1 MRQIGK
7 DQRGVV
13 SIIVVMVFMTIATLV
28 TLGFSNIV
36 RREQR
41 QSLDRQLSGQA
52 KLAAEAQV
60 NKIIAD
66 YRKDPSIL
74 SSLLSTYKKCPKES
88 PTFDTGGD
96 ERTTC
101 ILVTNAPGPLQFDEV
116 TTGDSK
122 VLWLDPGTVPLRK
135 LVITWQK
142 IGAPPIQDCLKSAYS
157 ELPNNLTGSQ
167 INMLRFDL
175 YAAGIDGATIDRK
188 NLRSN
193 HFSGV
198 LYPKE
203 KGVETSPFTGN
214 VAQHPVIFGT
224 CGAPAPTGIAEPYKA
239 HAVIEIPDPLK
250 NNRFMLRLRSIY
262 GGNKVKVV
270 GLDTSDKVVPFKGP
284 QIVIEASARVQD
296 VVQRIQVRI
305 PANDPPRDY
314 IPDSALQVGN
324 NGVCKM
330 LTTEPAQTLLG
341 GC

>member
-1 MRQIGK
+1 MRHIGK
-7 DQRGVV
+7 DQRGAV
-13 SIIVVMVFMTIATLV
+13 SIIVVMVFMTVATLV

-52 KLAAEAQV
+52 KLAAEAAV
-60 NKIIAD
+60 NDVIA
-66 YRKDPSIL
+66 RIRANPA
-74 SSLLSTYKKCPKES
+74 LLPTLLQDTCEPES
-88 PTFDTGGD
+88 QTFTDGD
-96 ERTTC
+96 EMTTC
-101 ILVTNAPGPLQFDEV
+101 VLVDDAPGPIQFDEV

-122 VLWLDPGTVPLRK
+122 VLWLEPGTVELDR

-142 IGAPPIQDCLKSAYS
+142 TATSPSDCLTTAYS
-157 ELPNNLTGSQ
+157 VLPNNLTANQ

-175 YAAGIDGATIDRK
+175 HAAGPDNAPFNRQS
-188 NLRSN
+188 LRNN

-198 LYPKE
+198 LYPRSGGTAE
-203 KGVETSPFTGN
+203 SLFTGS
-214 VAQHPVIFGT
+214 VTGQPIIFGT
-224 CGAPAPTGIAEPYKA
+224 CGVPVPAGVTDPYRA
-239 HAVIEIPDPLK
+239 HAVIQIPAGLQ
-250 NNRFMLRLRSIY
+250 NNRFMLRIRGIY
-262 GGNKVKVV
+262 GGSKVKVV
-270 GLDTSDKVVPFKGP
+270 GLDASDKVVPFKGP

-330 LTTEPAQTLLG
+330 LTTEPAGTSLG